1 MSDLDK
7 RVQRDVFR
15 IMRHKLKGK
24 NSEVEL
30 KCWRIVK
37 VASAISLRFGVL
49 PYQIKLKHLMW
60 YFDVV
65 MFWDIEM
72 PPSSQYRYYLAIKG
86 FCECI
91 EKWGH
96 WKNILETRKPILN

>member
-1 MSDLDK
+1 MTNIEK
-7 RVQRDVFR
+7 RIERDVFR

-30 KCWRIVK
+30 KCWRMVK
-37 VASAISLRFGVL
+37 VAKVIFSRFGVF
-49 PYQIKLKHLMW
+49 PYQIKLKHLVW

-65 MFWDIEM
+65 MFWDIEI
-72 PPSSQYRYYLAIKG
+72 PTSSQYRYYLAIKG
-86 FCECI
+86 FVECL

-96 WKNILETRKPILN
+96 WKGYIIARRPVPR